1 MRLALLLLIGMVS
14 AFVTPVAGASP
25 EFVLKGSRILL
36 DANDYEVVSVAAD
49 LFSEDVR
56 MVTGE
61 SIPVTTLQD
70 GGSKTALIFGT
81 VGSSLPVDRLVASGK
96 IDVSAIEGGWER
108 YQIEIVNHPLP
119 GISRALVVVG
129 SDRRGTAYGIFH
141 LSRMIGVSP

>member
-1 MRLALLLLIGMVS
+1 MVS

-61 SIPVTTLQD
+61 SIPVTTLQE

-108 YQIEIVNHPLP
+108 
-119 GISRALVVVG
+119 
-129 SDRRGTAYGIFH
+129 
-141 LSRMIGVSP
+141 